1 MNKDS
6 AISTL
11 GLSKIYKK
19 KNHKVRALNEFS
31 INIPKGS
38 IYGLLGPNGAGKS
51 TFINI
56 IAGLVKKSS
65 GKVTISGSDL
75 DTDQIEIKKKIGIVP
90 QELNIDPFSR
100 LVNCGNYKRF
110 IGKNKIEKLMKFLIK
125 CNYQTRKLY
134 AEAYQEE

>member
-19 KNHKVRALNEFS
+19 KNQKIRALNEFS

-65 GKVTISGSDL
+65 GKVTIDGLDL
-75 DTDQIEIKKKIGIVP
+75 DTNQIEIKKDR
-90 QELNIDPFSR
+90 NSS
-100 LVNCGNYKRF
+100 
-110 IGKNKIEKLMKFLIK
+110 
-125 CNYQTRKLY
+125 TRT
-134 AEAYQEE
+134 